1 METTKKLSHLK
12 MYGAGHA
19 SGGSYQNV
27 SIKGEGTVGEGLQS
41 ERCRIF
47 GTGLFLGDAE
57 INRLKIFG
65 EHEVAGDLSA
75 RSANVMG
82 TLKVGGSM
90 RFATMRLKGLA
101 EIGGGAAG
109 ERCHIKGSL
118 TVSGDCQT
126 ELLHVTGC
134 INVAGLLNA
143 GDVNIHLR
151 YDRSRVK
158 EIGGTSITVRRKPG
172 FLKRKA
178 GALSAEL
185 IEGDAI
191 YLEYTE
197 ADIVRGKHVEIGP
210 GCKIGKIEYQTS
222 CKSHEKSTVQE
233 HIQI

>member
-82 TLKVGGSM
+82 TLKVGGSV

-109 ERCHIKGSL
+109 EQCHIKGSL
-118 TVSGDCQT
+118 TVGGDCET

-178 GALSAEL
+178 GTLSAGL

-197 ADIVRGKHVEIGP
+197 ADIVRGKHVEIGS

-233 HIQI
+233 HIQM

>member
-1 METTKKLSHLK
+1 
-12 MYGAGHA
+12 MYQC
-19 SGGSYQNV
+19 GGIV
-27 SIKGEGTVGEGLQS
+27 K
-41 ERCRIF
+41 R
-47 GTGLFLGDAE
+47 
-57 INRLKIFG
+57 
-65 EHEVAGDLSA
+65 
-75 RSANVMG
+75 
-82 TLKVGGSM
+82 
-90 RFATMRLKGLA
+90 
-101 EIGGGAAG
+101 
-109 ERCHIKGSL
+109 
-118 TVSGDCQT
+118 
-126 ELLHVTGC
+126 
-134 INVAGLLNA
+134 

>member
-27 SIKGEGTVGEGLQS
+27 TIKGEGTVGEGLQS

-75 RSANVMG
+75 HSANVIG

-90 RFATMRLKGLA
+90 RFARMRLKGLA

-109 ERCHIKGSL
+109 EQCHIKGSL
-118 TVSGDCQT
+118 AVGGDCET

-172 FLKRKA
+172 M
-178 GALSAEL
+178 LSAEL

-191 YLEYTE
+191 YLEFTE
-197 ADIVRGKHVEIGP
+197 ADIVRGKRVEIGP

>member
-1 METTKKLSHLK
+1 

-41 ERCRIF
+41 ERRWIF

-109 ERCHIKGSL
+109 ERCHIKA
-118 TVSGDCQT
+118 VSPSA
-126 ELLHVTGC
+126 V
-134 INVAGLLNA
+134 IA
-143 GDVNIHLR
+143 R
-151 YDRSRVK
+151 RSR
-158 EIGGTSITVRRKPG
+158 
-172 FLKRKA
+172 FM
-178 GALSAEL
+178 
-185 IEGDAI
+185 
-191 YLEYTE
+191 
-197 ADIVRGKHVEIGP
+197 
-210 GCKIGKIEYQTS
+210 
-222 CKSHEKSTVQE
+222 
-233 HIQI
+233 

>member
-1 METTKKLSHLK
+1 
-12 MYGAGHA
+12 
-19 SGGSYQNV
+19 
-27 SIKGEGTVGEGLQS
+27 
-41 ERCRIF
+41 
-47 GTGLFLGDAE
+47 
-57 INRLKIFG
+57 
-65 EHEVAGDLSA
+65 
-75 RSANVMG
+75 
-82 TLKVGGSM
+82 
-90 RFATMRLKGLA
+90 
-101 EIGGGAAG
+101 
-109 ERCHIKGSL
+109 
-118 TVSGDCQT
+118 
-126 ELLHVTGC
+126 VTGC

-178 GALSAEL
+178 GMLSAEL
-185 IEGDAI
+185 IEGDAV

-197 ADIVRGKHVEIGP
+197 ADIVRGKRVEIGP